1 MEETKEMVFEY
12 KSGDHIVYGNTG
24 VCCVES
30 IITPA
35 SKDVRHGFD
44 KTRCYYV
51 LKPLYHTETIY
62 TPTDNTR
69 VFMRPVI
76 SKEEAERLI
85 DLIPTMQA
93 EVYHADSL
101 QDLRNHYRS
110 VTENYDCSDLI
121 ELAMSI
127 YAKKQYA
134 GQQKRKFGEVDGKF
148 MKQAEEMLYGEFAV
162 ALGIDRAEVQDYIFE
177 RVSKKKK
184 AGAV

>member
-1 MEETKEMVFEY
+1 MQETEKMICEY
-12 KSGDHIVYGNTG
+12 KPGDHIIYGSTG

-30 IITPA
+30 IITPD
-35 SKDVRHGFD
+35 SKDAKHGFD

-85 DLIPTMQA
+85 DLIPTIQA
-93 EVYHADSL
+93 EAYHADSL
-101 QDLRNHYRS
+101 QDLRNHYKA
-110 VTENYDCSDLI
+110 VTESYDCSDLI
-121 ELAMSI
+121 ELTMSI

-134 GQQKRKFGEVDGKF
+134 EQQKRKFGEVDGKF
-148 MKQAEEMLYGEFAV
+148 MKQAEEMLFGEFSV
-162 ALGIDRAEVQDYIFE
+162 ALGIDRNAVQEYISE
-177 RVSKKKK
+177 RVMKKSTE
-184 AGAV
+184 GAL